1 MGDGREGRQGDRQAM
16 HFSLPP
22 STAHLCCGS
31 KAAECLGDLSLVR
44 EPSYRLVESSG
55 CRKFFFLDSEFCKSG
70 KSQNVS
76 DGLQKKGH
84 HESSPRPLFPFPF
97 FFNLTFHVSLHIAM
111 QLGPQAKM
119 WKILAYLGL
128 YFFLLILITL
138 RLEATGL
145 WINLLEVQ
153 KPQKAEA
160 CFSTKAS
167 VWVKVL

>member
-16 HFSLPP
+16 HFRMPP
-22 STAHLCCGS
+22 STVCTSLLWVQGS
-31 KAAECLGDLSLVR
+31 RVLRRSQSGQGAKLQTGEKQWLQEILFL
-44 EPSYRLVESSG
+44 RLRILQIRKESK
-55 CRKFFFLDSEFCKSG
+55 CFRWFA
-70 KSQNVS
+70 
-76 DGLQKKGH
+76 KKGA
-84 HESSPRPLFPFPF
+84 SRVVPPPF

-128 YFFLLILITL
+128 FFFLLILITL

>member
-1 MGDGREGRQGDRQAM
+1 MEGKEGRGTDRPCTLVCLQAL
-16 HFSLPP
+16 S
-22 STAHLCCGS
+22 AHLCCGS
-31 KAAECLGDLSLVR
+31 KAAECLGDLRSGQGAKLQTGGKQWLQ
-44 EPSYRLVESSG
+44 EILFLRLRILQIRKESK
-55 CRKFFFLDSEFCKSG
+55 CFRWFA
-70 KSQNVS
+70 
-76 DGLQKKGH
+76 KKGA
-84 HESSPRPLFPFPF
+84 SRVVPPPF

-128 YFFLLILITL
+128 FFFLLILITL